1 MKKHFF
7 ILTLL
12 AFTLASCEKNEFD
25 FNNNANNE
33 SNNGL
38 IIRKVRKLEN
48 PYSVSNM
55 KKAYTALQQEGLMK
69 VSLNIE
75 ATHLYVRFLPKD
87 SVESELLRGDT
98 TLTLFSYPLDYEL
111 TEGEKFID
119 STLIGNNF
127 TWLYTRVPVGYTSP
141 ISQFEIIEHL
151 FLPTL
156 IENDIQGV
164 KSQKASNTKNNN
176 WWNILENKSLELTG
190 NNYSAQKCISAQKIQ
205 KAANASSWFP
215 KATIKV
221 YDDKLARNVALQGI
235 RVRARWWF
243 NWEDGITNALGTA
256 VMSGSF
262 KGKVNWSIVWE
273 DYFWDIRDGWISQAY
288 YNGPNGS
295 ESNWTLEINSGKN
308 KYYATIHRAAY
319 RMFYKNNLNTK
330 NPFLNSFN
338 PPSIKLCCI
347 DEPGTGIYYTW
358 KKFVPSPIQWFFP
371 DIKIYC
377 KNRKTEEILRTTIH
391 ELSHIFH
398 CYSMFG
404 NEINFLTVNDVLVE
418 SWANAMAYYI
428 VHLEYSDY
436 GYKTEFVSDWQYWP
450 FKNFSNEYSPL
461 FIDLIDDYN
470 QRVIL
475 GVRSDDFEYANDSIK
490 GYDLATLNTILIK
503 SYGLE
508 SLSRNLKKQ
517 KPTGVTD
524 TQIDN
529 LINSIDKYYEKK

>member
-1 MKKHFF
+1 V
-7 ILTLL
+7 
-12 AFTLASCEKNEFD
+12 AFTLTSCGKNEAD
-25 FNNNANNE
+25 FNNTSINE
-33 SNNGL
+33 INTGL
-38 IIRKVRKLEN
+38 LIKKVRKLEN

-55 KKAYTALQQEGLMK
+55 KKAYSALQQEGLMK
-69 VSLNIE
+69 AALNIE

-87 SVESELLRGDT
+87 SAELETMLGDT

-111 TEGEKFID
+111 SEGEKYID
-119 STLIGNNF
+119 STLTGNDF
-127 TWLYTRVPVGYTSP
+127 TWLYTRVPIDFSSP
-141 ISQFEIIEHL
+141 ISNYEIIEQL
-151 FLPTL
+151 YLPILT
-156 IENDIQGV
+156 NDDIQKAKQQKV
-164 KSQKASNTKNNN
+164 RAEFLKDWDLLEAKS
-176 WWNILENKSLELTG
+176 IELTG
-190 NNYSAQKCISAQKIQ
+190 NINSQVINSAQKIQ
-205 KAANASSWFP
+205 KAANASWFP
-215 KATIKV
+215 RATIKV
-221 YDDKLARNVALQGI
+221 YDDKLGRNVALQGV

-243 NWEDGITNALGTA
+243 NWEDGLTNSSGTA

-273 DYFWDIRDGWISQAY
+273 DYFWDIRDGSVLQAY
-288 YNGPNGS
+288 FNGPNGS
-295 ESNWTLEINSGKN
+295 ESNWILDINSGKS

-319 RMFYKNNLNTK
+319 RMFYKNNLDTR
-330 NPFLNSFN
+330 NPFRNSFN
-338 PPSIKLCCI
+338 PPSIKLSCM

-358 KKFVPSPIQWFFP
+358 TKFVPSPIQWFFP

-377 KNRKTEEILRTTIH
+377 KNRRTEEILRTTIH

-436 GYKTEFVSDWQYWP
+436 GYKTEFVSDWQVWP

-470 QRVIL
+470 QRAVL
-475 GVRSDDFEYANDSIK
+475 GARSDGFEYANDSVK
-490 GYDLATLNTILIK
+490 SYDLATLNTILIK
-503 SYGLE
+503 SHGLE
-508 SLSRNLKKQ
+508 SLSSNLKKQ

-524 TQIDN
+524 SQIDN
-529 LINSIDKYYEKK
+529 LINSIEMYYDKK